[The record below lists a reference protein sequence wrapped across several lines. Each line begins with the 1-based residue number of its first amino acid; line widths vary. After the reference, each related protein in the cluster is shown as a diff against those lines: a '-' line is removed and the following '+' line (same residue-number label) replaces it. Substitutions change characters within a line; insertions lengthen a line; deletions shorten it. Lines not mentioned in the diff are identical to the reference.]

1 VQVPSHDLTKQR
13 SRDPTSRPYPP
24 AMFVALVPRGSL
36 TVSWSCHQTKAP
48 VRAVSNSS
56 SRSQPMKTESSDVQ
70 ARQAHDSVR
79 FHKVFTSGDLI
90 VFVVLSVLRLA
101 ALAWFLVHWLT
112 PAGWWHAE
120 KLMFLGAT
128 LLLMIGLGG
137 NQLRWASLTLMKR
150 PVPMDPG
157 RGLRV
162 AAVTTCVP
170 DLEPPEMLVPTLQ
183 ALVSLDYPHDTWLLD
198 EGDSEVLRDLC
209 RSFAVCHF
217 SRRGMPSYQAARGA
231 FAACSKHGNYNA
243 WLQEIGFENY
253 DILIAFDPD
262 HVPVPEYAS
271 AVLGFFEDPQVAYVQ
286 APQIY
291 RNQSASLVA
300 RGAAEETYAYYSATE
315 MASYGVGE
323 TVLTG
328 SHNAHRL
335 SALREFGGFPDHTAE
350 DLLQTIY
357 YRTRGWRGVYVP
369 RVLATGLAP
378 EGWSE
383 YLTQQ
388 IRWARSVLDIKLR
401 HLPAMRGSLSREKLI
416 ELLQGFGY
424 LQDGLLAAG
433 LLLWLLPLLAAGT
446 GQKTYEHL
454 ASPSLAVLVAVLFV
468 SDMFRQRFYL
478 QPDTEAGIHW
488 RAGLLRVAK
497 WPFVWKALWLVGRNM
512 PFAYV
517 VTPKA
522 KSSGTRRRLM
532 LPHGIVVAAV
542 SVAWAIGA
550 IVGNVRDG
558 SLHILAGAIVAISL
572 GLILLEGAPK
582 HGRN

>member
-1 VQVPSHDLTKQR
+1 
-13 SRDPTSRPYPP
+13 
-24 AMFVALVPRGSL
+24 
-36 TVSWSCHQTKAP
+36 
-48 VRAVSNSS
+48 
-56 SRSQPMKTESSDVQ
+56 MKTEFSDIP
-70 ARQAHDSVR
+70 ARQARDSVR
-79 FHKVFTSGDLI
+79 SRKVFTSGDLI
-90 VFVVLSVLRLA
+90 VFVALSVLRLA

-120 KLMFLGAT
+120 KPMFLSAT
-128 LLLMIGLGG
+128 LLLVIGLGG

-150 PVPMDPG
+150 PVPMEP
-157 RGLRV
+157 RKGLRV

-170 DLEPPEMLVPTLQ
+170 DLEPPEILSPTLE

-198 EGDSEVLRDLC
+198 EGDSEALRDLC
-209 RSFAVCHF
+209 RSLGVRHF
-217 SRRGMPSYQAARGA
+217 SRQGMPFYQAASGA
-231 FAACSKHGNYNA
+231 FASRSKHGNYNA

-271 AVLGFFEDPQVAYVQ
+271 SVLGFFEGPQVAYVQ
-286 APQIY
+286 APQVY

-315 MASYGVGE
+315 MASYGVGQ

-328 SHNAHRL
+328 SHNVHRL
-335 SALREFGGFPDHTAE
+335 SALREFGGFPDHAAE
-350 DLLQTIY
+350 DLLQTVY
-357 YRTRGWRGVYVP
+357 YRMRGWQGVYIP

-378 EGWSE
+378 EEWSE

-388 IRWARSVLDIKLR
+388 IRWARSVLDIKVR
-401 HLPAMRGSLSREKLI
+401 HLPATSGSLSRESLI

-433 LLLWLLPLLAAGT
+433 LLLWLLLLLAAGT

-468 SDMFRQRFYL
+468 SDLFRQRFYL
-478 QPDTEAGIHW
+478 QPDVEAGIHW

-497 WPFVWKALWLVGRNM
+497 WPFVWKAFWLVILNK
-512 PFAYV
+512 PFSYV
-517 VTPKA
+517 VTPKG
-522 KSSGTRRRLM
+522 KSSDTRRRLM
-532 LPHGIVVAAV
+532 LPHGIVAAAIAI
-542 SVAWAIGA
+542 AWAIGV
-550 IVGNVRDG
+550 IVGNVRDA
-558 SLHILAGAIVAISL
+558 SLHVLAATLVAMSL
-572 GLILLEGAPK
+572 GVILLEGALK
-582 HGRN
+582 RGRN